1 MSLSG
6 RFTSR
11 MKVAQRS
18 LRSRPTTLRLCAN
31 QTRSLLTVQ
40 APLVKNPLCLRSSA
54 IPSTNFLNSPVQ
66 FRTFAD
72 KAAAAK
78 DSADGEVS
86 EGTGEETTEPN
97 KSEDATS
104 EDAQTKKMSEE
115 IAELQAKI
123 KELEKQ
129 SNDFKNA
136 ALEYKAEV
144 FNVRKRGQK
153 DVENAQK
160 FAVEKFAKEMLII
173 ADNIDLALKNVE
185 KPGADETHKNF
196 VTLYE
201 GMEMTQK
208 TINTVF
214 NKFDLVKAESMGLKF
229 DVNIHEVLFQMP
241 GEEGEEAGLIKNVVR
256 DGYWL
261 KGRVLRSA
269 QVGVVQT

>member
-11 MKVAQRS
+11 IRVAQRS

-40 APLVKNPLCLRSSA
+40 GPSVTTAFRSST
-54 IPSTNFLNSPVQ
+54 ISPSLNVVNRPVQ
-66 FRTFAD
+66 FRAFVD
-72 KAAAAK
+72 KAAKAA
-78 DSADGEVS
+78 S
-86 EGTGEETTEPN
+86 EGEASEETGEETTEPN
-97 KSEDATS
+97 KAEEATEDEATK
-104 EDAQTKKMSEE
+104 KKMSEE

-144 FNVRKRGQK
+144 YNVRKRGQK
-153 DVENAQK
+153 EVANAQK
-160 FAVEKFAKEMLII
+160 YAVEKFAKEMLVI

-185 KPGADETHKNF
+185 KPAPEETHQSF
-196 VTLYE
+196 VTLYG

-208 TINTVF
+208 TITTTF
-214 NKFDLVKAESMGLKF
+214 KKFDLQKAESMGLKF

-241 GEEGEEAGLIKNVVR
+241 GEEGEEPGTIKNVVR

-261 KGRVLRSA
+261 KDRALRSA
-269 QVGVVQT
+269 QVGVVQI

>member
-11 MKVAQRS
+11 IRVAQRS

-40 APLVKNPLCLRSSA
+40 APSVTTAFRSST
-54 IPSTNFLNSPVQ
+54 ISPSLNVVNRTV

-72 KAAAAK
+72 KAAKAT
-78 DSADGEVS
+78 S
-86 EGTGEETTEPN
+86 EGEAGEESGEETTEPN
-97 KSEDATS
+97 KAEEATEDEANIK
-104 EDAQTKKMSEE
+104 KKMSQE
-115 IAELQAKI
+115 IAELQFKI

-144 FNVRKRGQK
+144 FNVRTRGQK
-153 DVENAQK
+153 EVANAQK
-160 FAVEKFAKEMLII
+160 YAVEKFAKEMLVI

-185 KPGADETHKNF
+185 KPGPEEPCQSY
-196 VTLYE
+196 VTLYG

-208 TINTVF
+208 TITTTF
-214 NKFDLVKAESMGLKF
+214 KKFDLKKAESMGLKF
-229 DVNIHEVLFQMP
+229 DINIHEVLFQMP
-241 GEEGEEAGLIKNVVR
+241 GEEGEEPGMIKNVVR

-261 KGRVLRSA
+261 KDRALRSA
-269 QVGVVQT
+269 QVGVVQV